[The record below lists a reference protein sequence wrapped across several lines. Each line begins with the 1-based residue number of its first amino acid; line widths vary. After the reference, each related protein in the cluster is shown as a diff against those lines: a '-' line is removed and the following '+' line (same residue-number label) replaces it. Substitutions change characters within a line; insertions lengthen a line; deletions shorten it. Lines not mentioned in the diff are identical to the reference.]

1 MEALA
6 PSEVFPDLEVFLT
19 DDLPLIRGGGLI
31 RNVSQAS
38 AMLYLKLTQTDG
50 DWTCV
55 SSVDWLID
63 QRELDITQRQL
74 NRTYLQWYP
83 VRMQYMRV
91 MVVAVLAELATYLF
105 RIHAFDIR

>member
-1 MEALA
+1 
-6 PSEVFPDLEVFLT
+6 
-19 DDLPLIRGGGLI
+19 
-31 RNVSQAS
+31 
-38 AMLYLKLTQTDG
+38 MLYLKLTQTDG

-63 QRELDITQRQL
+63 QRELDITHRQL
-74 NRTYLQWYP
+74 EVGGTYLQWYP

-105 RIHAFDIR
+105 RIHAFNIR

>member
-1 MEALA
+1 METLA

-19 DDLPLIRGGGLI
+19 DLPLIRGGGLI

-50 DWTCV
+50 DWTYV

-74 NRTYLQWYP
+74 NRSGGNLLP
-83 VRMQYMRV
+83 VVPCQN
-91 MVVAVLAELATYLF
+91 A
-105 RIHAFDIR
+105 IHASNGCSCAS